1 MFLQDVSGVLS
12 EQDDWEDKYDKELC
26 QEEETLIYSI
36 WANPSFLEFYQD
48 THAGLQDGP
57 CWLSSVGRGTSGDKA
72 RNLQGVS
79 PVPEEHMDDKPAA
92 AALTGAPVEEWYC
105 ASLATVG
112 KEARKTPAS
121 PLLSEQP
128 TAVAESQAA
137 APHSPIAYNMA
148 LQDTD
153 DCKMR
158 EVLHEALPAIQE
170 LSQQLAEHGDPA
182 QSVGVVMAAAPPAAP
197 QDSEPPLSGEPQREP
212 STATESPAAHKDE
225 VAPSLPQPPAPDDAA
240 LPHLEPA
247 GDNKRDYM
255 DSTLSAESWHQDVSG
270 VLSEQDDWEDKYD
283 KELCQEEETLIYSI
297 WANPS
302 FLEFYQDTHA
312 GLQDGPCW
320 LSSVG
325 RGTSGDKARN
335 LQGVSPVP
343 EEHMDDKPAAAALT
357 GAPVEEWY
365 CASLATVGKEAR
377 KTPASPLLSEQP
389 TAVAESQAAAPHS
402 PIAYNMALQDT
413 DDCKMREV
421 LHEALPAI
429 QELSQQLAEHGDPA
443 QSVGVVMAAAPP
455 AAPQDSEPPL
465 SGEPQRE
472 PSTATESPAAHK
484 DEVAPSLPQPPAPD
498 DAALPHLEPA
508 GDNKRDYMDSTLS
521 AESWHQD
528 VSGVLSEQ
536 DDWEDKYDKELCQE
550 EETLIY
556 SIWANPSFL
565 DFYQDTHAGLQD
577 GPCWLSSVGRG
588 TSGDKARNLQGVSP
602 VPEEHMDDKPAAA
615 ALTGAPVEE
624 WYCASLATVGKEAR
638 KTPASPLLSEQ
649 PTAVAESQAA
659 APHSPIAYNMA
670 LQDTDDCK
678 MREVLHE
685 ALPAIQELSQQ
696 LAEHGDPAQSVG
708 VVMAAAPPA
717 APQDSEPPLSGE
729 PQREPS
735 TATES
740 PAAHKDEVAPSLPQP
755 PAPDDAALPHL
766 EPAGDNKRDYMD
778 STLSAES
785 WHQVSP
791 GCIAGS
797 DHHEVL

>member
-1 MFLQDVSGVLS
+1 MGQEVTVHVPPVVVTALEDKGGHWGSWSQDSGPLLRSKSNSKVGKRCTRFEDLSPSWTLLPAEWEQVRPRWQEQLEPAKAEWAAWGAWSAGKDRQQPQDVSGVLSEQDDWEDKYDKELCQEEETLIYSIWANPSFLEFYQDTHAGLQDGPCWLSSVGRGTSGDKARNLQGVSPVPEEHMDDKPAAAALTGAPVEEWYCASLATVGKEARKTPASPLLSEQPTAVAESQAAAPHSPIAYNMALQDTDDCKMREVLHEALPAIQELSQQLAEHGDPAQSVGVGAPRFLSEEENWERDDIELCRAGIIIYSIWVNPSFLEFCQEPRGGFQERQPDNTWPCSEPRDEPEDEPALVELRIAAIPAGTEGLLGKTSDSRTNDSKATFPRGSWSQDSGPLLRSKSDSKVRKRCTRFEDLSPSWTLLPAEWEQVRPRWQEQLEQAKAEWAAWGAWSAGKDRQQPQDVSGVLS

-255 DSTLSAESWHQDVSG
+255 DSTLSAESWHQ
-270 VLSEQDDWEDKYD
+270 
-283 KELCQEEETLIYSI
+283 
-297 WANPS
+297 
-302 FLEFYQDTHA
+302 
-312 GLQDGPCW
+312 
-320 LSSVG
+320 
-325 RGTSGDKARN
+325 
-335 LQGVSPVP
+335 
-343 EEHMDDKPAAAALT
+343 
-357 GAPVEEWY
+357 
-365 CASLATVGKEAR
+365 
-377 KTPASPLLSEQP
+377 
-389 TAVAESQAAAPHS
+389 
-402 PIAYNMALQDT
+402 
-413 DDCKMREV
+413 
-421 LHEALPAI
+421 
-429 QELSQQLAEHGDPA
+429 
-443 QSVGVVMAAAPP
+443 
-455 AAPQDSEPPL
+455 
-465 SGEPQRE
+465 
-472 PSTATESPAAHK
+472 
-484 DEVAPSLPQPPAPD
+484 
-498 DAALPHLEPA
+498 
-508 GDNKRDYMDSTLS
+508 
-521 AESWHQD
+521 
-528 VSGVLSEQ
+528 
-536 DDWEDKYDKELCQE
+536 
-550 EETLIY
+550 
-556 SIWANPSFL
+556 
-565 DFYQDTHAGLQD
+565 
-577 GPCWLSSVGRG
+577 
-588 TSGDKARNLQGVSP
+588 
-602 VPEEHMDDKPAAA
+602 
-615 ALTGAPVEE
+615 
-624 WYCASLATVGKEAR
+624 
-638 KTPASPLLSEQ
+638 
-649 PTAVAESQAA
+649 
-659 APHSPIAYNMA
+659 
-670 LQDTDDCK
+670 
-678 MREVLHE
+678 
-685 ALPAIQELSQQ
+685 
-696 LAEHGDPAQSVG
+696 
-708 VVMAAAPPA
+708 
-717 APQDSEPPLSGE
+717 
-729 PQREPS
+729 
-735 TATES
+735 
-740 PAAHKDEVAPSLPQP
+740 
-755 PAPDDAALPHL
+755 
-766 EPAGDNKRDYMD
+766 
-778 STLSAES
+778 
-785 WHQVSP
+785 VSP

>member
-1 MFLQDVSGVLS
+1 MFLLLAEDVKNEPLNHRWLSRATSFPWHVVQSCVQETILLHSFQLRNRQRLAFTFKDIGVLS
-12 EQDDWEDKYDKELC
+12 FTDNVLC
-26 QEEETLIYSI
+26 MRFYCDCVTGLESKASWIALLSTASCSGFEGDAVTLGSLLKG
-36 WANPSFLEFYQD
+36 AEAHPGKL
-48 THAGLQDGP
+48 LQRRRK
-57 CWLSSVGRGTSGDKA
+57 LS
-72 RNLQGVS
+72 L
-79 PVPEEHMDDKPAA
+79 
-92 AALTGAPVEEWYC
+92 AALPSQGPGTRQKDLGKKTSESALPPC
-105 ASLATVG
+105 PGSSPRM
-112 KEARKTPAS
+112 KEAGRQEPAS
-121 PLLSEQP
+121 PAKP
-128 TAVAESQAA
+128 TSTLPSSDDCQK
-137 APHSPIAYNMA
+137 A
-148 LQDTD
+148 LQ
-153 DCKMR
+153 
-158 EVLHEALPAIQE
+158 EVWQLPAEWEQVRPKWQE
-170 LSQQLAEHGDPA
+170 QLEQAKAEWAAWGAWSAGKDRQQP
-182 QSVGVVMAAAPPAAP
+182 
-197 QDSEPPLSGEPQREP
+197 
-212 STATESPAAHKDE
+212 
-225 VAPSLPQPPAPDDAA
+225 
-240 LPHLEPA
+240 
-247 GDNKRDYM
+247 
-255 DSTLSAESWHQDVSG
+255 
-270 VLSEQDDWEDKYD
+270 
-283 KELCQEEETLIYSI
+283 
-297 WANPS
+297 
-302 FLEFYQDTHA
+302 
-312 GLQDGPCW
+312 
-320 LSSVG
+320 
-325 RGTSGDKARN
+325 
-335 LQGVSPVP
+335 
-343 EEHMDDKPAAAALT
+343 
-357 GAPVEEWY
+357 
-365 CASLATVGKEAR
+365 
-377 KTPASPLLSEQP
+377 
-389 TAVAESQAAAPHS
+389 
-402 PIAYNMALQDT
+402 
-413 DDCKMREV
+413 
-421 LHEALPAI
+421 
-429 QELSQQLAEHGDPA
+429 
-443 QSVGVVMAAAPP
+443 
-455 AAPQDSEPPL
+455 
-465 SGEPQRE
+465 
-472 PSTATESPAAHK
+472 
-484 DEVAPSLPQPPAPD
+484 
-498 DAALPHLEPA
+498 
-508 GDNKRDYMDSTLS
+508 
-521 AESWHQD
+521 QD

-785 WHQVSP
+785 WHQGAPRFLSEEENWEHDDIELCRAGIIIYSIWVNPSFLEFCQEPRGGFQERQPDNTWPCSEPRDEPEDEP
-791 GCIAGS
+791 GMAALPHAPARRRRPSLFRRALRALCKAFCCTCIRPQREQQRRAGRRVPRDGS
-797 DHHEVL
+797 WP